1 MALKC
6 DRCNYMES
14 PVCVDVCPTKAIEL
28 VELENVDEFIKQKR
42 RAVVDGLSA
51 ERKDGILILDLG
63 N

>member
-14 PVCVDVCPTKAIEL
+14 PVCVDVCPTKALEL
-28 VELENVDEFIKQKR
+28 VELENMDEYIKQKR
-42 RAVVDGLSA
+42 QAVVDGFSA
-51 ERKDGILILDLG
+51 ERKDVILILDLG